1 MYRQSMDL
9 ELTGPGV
16 SNFSTTGYDGLPVI
30 IITDDENV
38 QYVVSD
44 WNGNIHLPGSVT
56 HDTG

>member
-9 ELTGPGV
+9 ELTGPEV
-16 SNFSTTGYDGLPVI
+16 SSLSATGNDGLPVI
-30 IITDDENV
+30 IITDEENV

-56 HDTG
+56 HDT